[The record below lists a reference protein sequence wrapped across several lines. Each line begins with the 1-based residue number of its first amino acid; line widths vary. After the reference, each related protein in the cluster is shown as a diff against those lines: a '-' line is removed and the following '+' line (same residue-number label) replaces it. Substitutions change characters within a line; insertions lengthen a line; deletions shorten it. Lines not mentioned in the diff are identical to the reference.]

1 MLPNPRHRTRSPA
14 PFFGLAVVLS
24 AALGALAPT
33 QSAAQALPPDDWS
46 VVLHEAQAARAAD
59 RLDDAARLFA
69 RVRKLVP
76 ENILGLRGACAV
88 ALDLQRAGRLA
99 SSREP
104 CHRAFLLGAK
114 PEDMYREV
122 ASVMHEPAAP
132 SLDTTVLMAFA
143 ADAAVHR
150 AGGEPWG
157 YLARCEI
164 GGRLGLADVVEG
176 CLADLRRIAPNAP
189 ETKHMLATATPRA
202 HVWLW
207 VLRCVL
213 ILAPLATL
221 AHFLIR
227 RWRVR
232 VRALLTGKTAAA
244 VFVMTAMFTAA
255 GSARGALMD
264 RNGHPEM
271 ENDQISIFPIDDT
284 NPEASI
290 PSLAQQNEKPL
301 QFGYFLQD
309 LAAKVERAKKNHD
322 IPAQIRYYR
331 AIAKAAPGSPYG
343 ARKLCDVLQEAGDI
357 DGAIVACRTAT
368 AIEGTTVG
376 DFRHL
381 IDVILSKPDPLSA
394 DLRSEAYAAI
404 EHIEKEAQ
412 LGSLTD
418 VIRCDA
424 ALRFQDW
431 GTLDVC
437 ARRLGRS
444 APDDAKTVSFQWALA
459 VHAHDEQKA
468 EALVDRAR
476 QLGMEAAGL
485 RKMEATNRAMGHT
498 APTRLLF
505 VLSLIGLAAGGWWFG
520 GKKLL
525 TRRNASV

>member
-1 MLPNPRHRTRSPA
+1 MSDTN
-14 PFFGLAVVLS
+14 
-24 AALGALAPT
+24 
-33 QSAAQALPPDDWS
+33 DWS
-46 VVLHEAQAARAAD
+46 VVLHDAQAARAAG
-59 RLDDAARLFA
+59 RLDEAARLFA

-76 ENILGLRGACAV
+76 ENVLGMRGACDV
-88 ALDLQRAGRLA
+88 ALSMQRAGQLA

-104 CHRAFLLGAK
+104 CHRAFLFGAK

-150 AGGEPWG
+150 GGAEPWG

-164 GGRLGLADVVEG
+164 GRRLGLADVLEG
-176 CLADLRRIAPNAP
+176 CLADLQRIAPNAP
-189 ETKHMLATATPRA
+189 ETKQMLATATPHA
-202 HVWLW
+202 HFWTW
-207 VLRCVL
+207 VLRLLL
-213 ILAPLATL
+213 ILVPLATA
-221 AHFLIR
+221 AHFFLLRSR
-227 RWRVR
+227 R
-232 VRALLTGKTAAA
+232 RARPLVTGKTATAFFVLAA
-244 VFVMTAMFTAA
+244 VTATAGA
-255 GSARGALMD
+255 ARGALVEK
-264 RNGHPEM
+264 NGHPEM

-290 PSLAQQNEKPL
+290 PPVAQQNEKPL

-331 AIAKAAPGSPYG
+331 AITKAAPNSPYG
-343 ARKLCDVLQEAGDI
+343 PRKLCEVLQESGDI

-368 AIEGTTVG
+368 VIEGTTVG

-381 IDVILSKPDPLSA
+381 IDVILSKPGNLAP
-394 DLRSEAYAAI
+394 DLQKEAYAAVD
-404 EHIEKEAQ
+404 HIEKEAQ

-431 GTLDVC
+431 QTMNLC
-437 ARRLGRS
+437 TERLARN
-444 APDDAKTVSFQWALA
+444 APNDAKTVSFQWALA
-459 VHAHDEQKA
+459 VHEHDKQKA

-476 QLGMEAAGL
+476 SLGMEPAGIQ
-485 RKMEATNRAMGHT
+485 KMEAANRAMGRT
-498 APTRLLF
+498 ALVRLLF
-505 VLSLIGLAAGGWWFG
+505 ILAILGLAAGVWWVG

-525 TRRNASV
+525 TRRNASA